1 MIGRCLREKRISS
14 GRIYI
19 RSTSDTPPNW
29 MDIRNSYI
37 PPDRHDIRSI
47 ADIPKLGEI
56 AERNRKVYNSR
67 SFGYIKKKER

>member
-47 ADIPKLGEI
+47 ADIPKLGETAGFI
-56 AERNRKVYNSR
+56 MR
-67 SFGYIKKKER
+67 